1 MARLFGTCALAGLAA
16 NDFADKLDAFAFVR
30 LGLAQRANLGA
41 YLTQKLLVIALED
54 DQRVLVALALGLYLY
69 LGGELYIDGVG
80 VAECQL
86 QNLACSCGAV
96 TYAYEFHFFAVTFT
110 HAYDHVVDQ
119 RTPQAALC
127 AVLRMFDPSD
137 VYVALIFECAVV
149 LVSRFTDGYL
159 FGLLASVIGVVG
171 VNWIFTYPYMQLN
184 FTISGYP
191 LTFLVML
198 AVSVV
203 VSALTTQI
211 KQQEKLRAEAER
223 EKMRGNLLRAV
234 SHDIRTPLTAI
245 VGGIDAILENGE
257 KLSPETRTSLLEN
270 MRDESN
276 WLIGVVE
283 NLLSVT
289 RMSGASNIKKELEA
303 GEEVLSA
310 AAMKFQRHYPATRVE
325 ISAPD
330 TLLMIPMDIIL
341 IEQVLINLM
350 ENAVQH
356 GKTTTQIS
364 LRLTRSEDLAV
375 FEVSDDGQGIAPAL
389 LPHLFDG
396 YLTRDQEAIS
406 DKRRN
411 MGIGLSVCYT
421 IVKAHGGRIT
431 AENRPEGGA
440 QFRFYLPLKEEK
452 EDEDQG

>member
-1 MARLFGTCALAGLAA
+1 M
-16 NDFADKLDAFAFVR
+16 
-30 LGLAQRANLGA
+30 
-41 YLTQKLLVIALED
+41 
-54 DQRVLVALALGLYLY
+54 
-69 LGGELYIDGVG
+69 ID
-80 VAECQL
+80 
-86 QNLACSCGAV
+86 S
-96 TYAYEFHFFAVTFT
+96 
-110 HAYDHVVDQ
+110 
-119 RTPQAALC
+119 
-127 AVLRMFDPSD
+127 SD
-137 VYVALIFECAVV
+137 VFVALIFECAVV

-159 FGLLASVIGVVG
+159 FGLLASFLGVVG

-211 KQQEKLRAEAER
+211 KQQEKLRAEAEK

-289 RMSGASNIKKELEA
+289 RMSGASQIKKELEA

-310 AAMKFQRHYPATRVE
+310 AAMKFQRHYPATKVS
-325 ISAPD
+325 ISAPEE
-330 TLLMIPMDIIL
+330 LLMIDDLKPGFDMAHSCGVDFAAAGWAYDVPQ
-341 IEQVLINLM
+341 IEDFM
-350 ENAVQH
+350 
-356 GKTTTQIS
+356 
-364 LRLTRSEDLAV
+364 
-375 FEVSDDGQGIAPAL
+375 
-389 LPHLFDG
+389 
-396 YLTRDQEAIS
+396 
-406 DKRRN
+406 RRN
-411 MGIGLSVCYT
+411 SD
-421 IVKAHGGRIT
+421 
-431 AENRPEGGA
+431 
-440 QFRFYLPLKEEK
+440 FYFKTVQELADFLGE
-452 EDEDQG
+452 

>member
-1 MARLFGTCALAGLAA
+1 MTRNTKDQAFWDGCGRYSRFSWRDCGVCLGILGAAALLCAL
-16 NDFADKLDAFAFVR
+16 
-30 LGLAQRANLGA
+30 
-41 YLTQKLLVIALED
+41 
-54 DQRVLVALALGLYLY
+54 
-69 LGGELYIDGVG
+69 
-80 VAECQL
+80 
-86 QNLACSCGAV
+86 
-96 TYAYEFHFFAVTFT
+96 
-110 HAYDHVVDQ
+110 
-119 RTPQAALC
+119 
-127 AVLRMFDPSD
+127 LRMIDSSD
-137 VYVALIFECAVV
+137 VFVALIFECAVV

-203 VSALTTQI
+203 VGTLTTQI
-211 KQQEKLRAEAER
+211 KQQEKLRAEAEK

-245 VGGIDAILENGE
+245 VGGIDAILENGDQI
-257 KLSPETRTSLLEN
+257 SPETRKSLLEN

-303 GEEVLSA
+303 GEEVLGA
-310 AAMKFQRHYPATRVE
+310 ASMKFKRHYPAVE
-325 ISAPD
+325 VSITAPD

-341 IEQVLINLM
+341 VEQVLINLM

-356 GKTTTQIS
+356 GKTTTKIE
-364 LRLTRSEDLAV
+364 LRLSSTGGFAV
-375 FEVSDDGQGIAPAL
+375 FLRSRTTAAAL
-389 LPHLFDG
+389 KRNCCRICLK
-396 YLTRDQEAIS
+396 AIS
-406 DKRRN
+406 PAITRKSLISGAIWASACPSACPSCRRTAVRCARRTEKKRRRSAAIYIA
-411 MGIGLSVCYT
+411 IG
-421 IVKAHGGRIT
+421 G
-431 AENRPEGGA
+431 N
-440 QFRFYLPLKEEK
+440 
-452 EDEDQG
+452 

>member
-1 MARLFGTCALAGLAA
+1 MGNTQTKKEPKSLRARLRQLFPFSWRDLGVSLGVLSMAASLCAL
-16 NDFADKLDAFAFVR
+16 
-30 LGLAQRANLGA
+30 
-41 YLTQKLLVIALED
+41 
-54 DQRVLVALALGLYLY
+54 
-69 LGGELYIDGVG
+69 
-80 VAECQL
+80 
-86 QNLACSCGAV
+86 
-96 TYAYEFHFFAVTFT
+96 
-110 HAYDHVVDQ
+110 
-119 RTPQAALC
+119 
-127 AVLRMFDPSD
+127 LRMIDSSD
-137 VYVALIFECAVV
+137 VFVALIFECAVV

-159 FGLLASVIGVVG
+159 FGLLASFLGVVG

-211 KQQEKLRAEAER
+211 KQQEKLRAEAEK

-257 KLSPETRTSLLEN
+257 KLTPETR
-270 MRDESN
+270 

-364 LRLTRSEDLAV
+364 LRLTRSDDLAV

-411 MGIGLSVCYT
+411 MGIGLSVCKS
-421 IVKAHGGRIT
+421 IVQAHGGAMR
-431 AENRPEGGA
+431 ASNRPTGGA
-440 QFRFYLPLKEEK
+440 LLQFTLPLEETSH
-452 EDEDQG
+452 EDQRKSTPD

>member
-1 MARLFGTCALAGLAA
+1 MGNTQTKKEPKSLRARLRQLFPFSWRDLGVSLGVLSMAASLCAL
-16 NDFADKLDAFAFVR
+16 
-30 LGLAQRANLGA
+30 
-41 YLTQKLLVIALED
+41 
-54 DQRVLVALALGLYLY
+54 
-69 LGGELYIDGVG
+69 
-80 VAECQL
+80 
-86 QNLACSCGAV
+86 
-96 TYAYEFHFFAVTFT
+96 
-110 HAYDHVVDQ
+110 
-119 RTPQAALC
+119 
-127 AVLRMFDPSD
+127 LRMIDSSD
-137 VYVALIFECAVV
+137 VFVALIFECAVV

-159 FGLLASVIGVVG
+159 FGLLASFLGVFG

-211 KQQEKLRAEAER
+211 KQQEKLRAEAEK

-245 VGGIDAILENGE
+245 VGGIDAIVENGE
-257 KLSPETRTSLLEN
+257 KLSPETRASLLEN

-289 RMSGASNIKKELEA
+289 RMSGASNIKKEREA
-303 GEEVLSA
+303 GEEVLGA

-364 LRLTRSEDLAV
+364 LRLTRRENFAL
-375 FEVSDDGQGIAPAL
+375 FEVSDDGQGIEPAL
-389 LPHLFDG
+389 LPRLFDG
-396 YLTRDQEAIS
+396 YLTRDQESIS

-411 MGIGLSVCYT
+411 MGIGLSVCKS
-421 IVKAHGGRIT
+421 IVQAHGGAMR
-431 AENRPEGGA
+431 AANRPAGGA
-440 QFRFYLPLKEEK
+440 LLQFTLPLEETSH
-452 EDEDQG
+452 EDQRESTSDCGRAHHPRLHAGHPHRQRL

>member
-1 MARLFGTCALAGLAA
+1 MGNTQTKKEPKTLRARLRQLFPFSWRDLGVSLGFLGLAA
-16 NDFADKLDAFAFVR
+16 
-30 LGLAQRANLGA
+30 
-41 YLTQKLLVIALED
+41 I
-54 DQRVLVALALGLYLY
+54 
-69 LGGELYIDGVG
+69 
-80 VAECQL
+80 
-86 QNLACSCGAV
+86 
-96 TYAYEFHFFAVTFT
+96 
-110 HAYDHVVDQ
+110 
-119 RTPQAALC
+119 LC
-127 AVLRMFDPSD
+127 ALLRMIDSSD
-137 VYVALIFECAVV
+137 VFVALIFECAVV

-159 FGLLASVIGVVG
+159 FGLLASFLGVFG

-211 KQQEKLRAEAER
+211 KQQEKLRAEAEK

-257 KLSPETRTSLLEN
+257 KLSPETRASLLEN

-303 GEEVLSA
+303 GEEVLGA
-310 AAMKFQRHYPATRVE
+310 ASMKFQRHYPATRVE

-364 LRLTRSEDLAV
+364 LRLTRSDDLAV
-375 FEVSDDGQGIAPAL
+375 FEVSDDGQGIEPAL
-389 LPHLFDG
+389 LPRLFDG
-396 YLTRDQEAIS
+396 YLTRDQESIS

-411 MGIGLSVCYT
+411 MGIGLSVCKS
-421 IVKAHGGRIT
+421 IVQAHGGEMR
-431 AENRPEGGA
+431 AANRPGGGA
-440 QFRFYLPLKEEK
+440 ILQFTLPLEETSH
-452 EDEDQG
+452 EDQR

>member
-1 MARLFGTCALAGLAA
+1 MTRYTKDQTLRGRLRQIFLFSWR
-16 NDFADKLDAFAFVR
+16 D
-30 LGLAQRANLGA
+30 
-41 YLTQKLLVIALED
+41 
-54 DQRVLVALALGLYLY
+54 
-69 LGGELYIDGVG
+69 
-80 VAECQL
+80 
-86 QNLACSCGAV
+86 
-96 TYAYEFHFFAVTFT
+96 
-110 HAYDHVVDQ
+110 
-119 RTPQAALC
+119 C
-127 AVLRMFDPSD
+127 AVCVGIL
-137 VYVALIFECAVV
+137 VV

-203 VSALTTQI
+203 VGTLTTQI

-245 VGGIDAILENGE
+245 VGGIDAILENGSQI
-257 KLSPETRTSLLEN
+257 SPETSRDLLEN

-303 GEEVLSA
+303 GEEVLGA
-310 AAMKFQRHYPATRVE
+310 ASMKFKRHYPAVE
-325 ISAPD
+325 VSITAPD

-356 GKTTTQIS
+356 GKTTTRIE
-364 LRLTRSEDLAV
+364 LRLSSAGGFAV
-375 FEVSDDGQGIAPAL
+375 FEVADNGCGIEKEL
-389 LPHLFDG
+389 LPHLFEG
-396 YLTRDQEAIS
+396 YLTRDQEEIS
-406 DKRRN
+406 DQRRN
-411 MGIGLSVCYT
+411 MGIGLSVCMS
-421 IVKAHGGRIT
+421 IVQAHGGTMR
-431 AENRPEGGA
+431 AENRKKGGA
-440 QFRFYLPLKEEK
+440 LLQFSLPLEENSH
-452 EDEDQG
+452 EHQR

>member
-1 MARLFGTCALAGLAA
+1 
-16 NDFADKLDAFAFVR
+16 
-30 LGLAQRANLGA
+30 
-41 YLTQKLLVIALED
+41 
-54 DQRVLVALALGLYLY
+54 
-69 LGGELYIDGVG
+69 
-80 VAECQL
+80 
-86 QNLACSCGAV
+86 
-96 TYAYEFHFFAVTFT
+96 
-110 HAYDHVVDQ
+110 
-119 RTPQAALC
+119 
-127 AVLRMFDPSD
+127 
-137 VYVALIFECAVV
+137 
-149 LVSRFTDGYL
+149 
-159 FGLLASVIGVVG
+159 
-171 VNWIFTYPYMQLN
+171 
-184 FTISGYP
+184 
-191 LTFLVML
+191 
-198 AVSVV
+198 
-203 VSALTTQI
+203 
-211 KQQEKLRAEAER
+211 
-223 EKMRGNLLRAV
+223 
-234 SHDIRTPLTAI
+234 
-245 VGGIDAILENGE
+245 
-257 KLSPETRTSLLEN
+257 

-364 LRLTRSEDLAV
+364 LRLTRSDDLAV

-411 MGIGLSVCYT
+411 MGIGLSVCKS
-421 IVKAHGGRIT
+421 IVQAHGGAMR
-431 AENRPEGGA
+431 ASNRPAGGA
-440 QFRFYLPLKEEK
+440 LLQFTLPLEETSH
-452 EDEDQG
+452 EDQRKSTPD

>member
-1 MARLFGTCALAGLAA
+1 MTRNTKDQTLRGRLRQIFLFSWRDCAVCVGILAAAALLCAL
-16 NDFADKLDAFAFVR
+16 
-30 LGLAQRANLGA
+30 
-41 YLTQKLLVIALED
+41 
-54 DQRVLVALALGLYLY
+54 
-69 LGGELYIDGVG
+69 
-80 VAECQL
+80 
-86 QNLACSCGAV
+86 
-96 TYAYEFHFFAVTFT
+96 
-110 HAYDHVVDQ
+110 
-119 RTPQAALC
+119 
-127 AVLRMFDPSD
+127 LRMIDSSD

-203 VSALTTQI
+203 VGTLTTQI
-211 KQQEKLRAEAER
+211 KQQEKLRAEAEK

-356 GKTTTQIS
+356 GRTTTQIS
-364 LRLTRSEDLAV
+364 LRLTRRENFAL
-375 FEVSDDGQGIAPAL
+375 FEVSDDGQGIEPAL
-389 LPHLFDG
+389 LPRLFDG
-396 YLTRDQEAIS
+396 YLTRDQESIS

-411 MGIGLSVCYT
+411 MGIGLSVCKS
-421 IVKAHGGRIT
+421 IVQAHGGEMR
-431 AENRPEGGA
+431 AANRPGGGA
-440 QFRFYLPLKEEK
+440 ILQFTLPLEETSH
-452 EDEDQG
+452 EDQRESTSD

>member
-1 MARLFGTCALAGLAA
+1 MGNTQTKKEPKTLQARLRQLFPFSWRDLGVSLGVLGLAA
-16 NDFADKLDAFAFVR
+16 
-30 LGLAQRANLGA
+30 
-41 YLTQKLLVIALED
+41 I
-54 DQRVLVALALGLYLY
+54 
-69 LGGELYIDGVG
+69 
-80 VAECQL
+80 
-86 QNLACSCGAV
+86 
-96 TYAYEFHFFAVTFT
+96 
-110 HAYDHVVDQ
+110 
-119 RTPQAALC
+119 LC
-127 AVLRMFDPSD
+127 ALLRMIDSSD
-137 VYVALIFECAVV
+137 VFVALIFECAVV

-159 FGLLASVIGVVG
+159 FGLLASFLGVFG

-203 VSALTTQI
+203 VSA
-211 KQQEKLRAEAER
+211 EAEK

-411 MGIGLSVCYT
+411 MGIGLSVCKS
-421 IVKAHGGRIT
+421 IVQAHGGAMR
-431 AENRPEGGA
+431 ASNRPAGGA
-440 QFRFYLPLKEEK
+440 LLQFTLPLEETSH
-452 EDEDQG
+452 EDQRENTSD

>member
-1 MARLFGTCALAGLAA
+1 MGNTQTKKEPKSLRARLRQLFPFSWRDLGVSLGVLSMAASLCAL
-16 NDFADKLDAFAFVR
+16 
-30 LGLAQRANLGA
+30 
-41 YLTQKLLVIALED
+41 
-54 DQRVLVALALGLYLY
+54 
-69 LGGELYIDGVG
+69 
-80 VAECQL
+80 
-86 QNLACSCGAV
+86 
-96 TYAYEFHFFAVTFT
+96 
-110 HAYDHVVDQ
+110 
-119 RTPQAALC
+119 
-127 AVLRMFDPSD
+127 LRMIDSSD
-137 VYVALIFECAVV
+137 VFVALIFECAVV

-159 FGLLASVIGVVG
+159 FGLLASFLGVFG

-211 KQQEKLRAEAER
+211 KQQEKLRAEAEK

-389 LPHLFDG
+389 LTHLFDG

-411 MGIGLSVCYT
+411 MGIGLSVCKS
-421 IVKAHGGRIT
+421 IVQAHGGAMR
-431 AENRPEGGA
+431 ASNRPTGGA
-440 QFRFYLPLKEEK
+440 LLQFTLPLEETSH
-452 EDEDQG
+452 EDQR